1 MKGIPQ
7 PGMDGFFIG
16 FFYHRNAQRREVSM
30 LQRSTLTALVLSLAV
45 LPSLA
50 LAAGKCERLIV
61 TGSPDAPPY
70 LWRDPQDG
78 RHLMGA
84 NADLLKEAAQQIG
97 VKVEMLYAGKR
108 SQALD
113 EVRSGRMDML
123 ADTPLN
129 SAELES
135 LDFIHPPI
143 VQNEILVWTRKD
155 QALPFNL
162 LADLRGHPGA
172 VSEKTRITPSFDA
185 AIKAQLTLDKQP
197 NLTRTFE
204 QLLTGKVEYVLA
216 GRYAGMALA
225 QTMSPAGALVAQPL
239 VLDKPGLYLAVSFNS
254 ACNEPS
260 LRGQLAK
267 KMTELAASG
276 RSAEAIQRNVELWK
290 AQLQQPVSAT
300 HQ

>member
-1 MKGIPQ
+1 MSP
-7 PGMDGFFIG
+7 
-16 FFYHRNAQRREVSM
+16 
-30 LQRSTLTALVLSLAV
+30 RSSLTALMLSLTL
-45 LPSLA
+45 LPPLT

-70 LWRDPQDG
+70 LWRDPQDAK
-78 RHLMGA
+78 HLMGA
-84 NADLLKEAAQQIG
+84 NADLMKEAAQQIG
-97 VKVEMLYAGKR
+97 VKVELLYAGKR

-113 EVRSGRMDML
+113 EVRTGRMDIL
-123 ADTPLN
+123 ADAPLT

-143 VQNEILVWTRKD
+143 VQNEIMVWTRKD

-162 LADLRGHPGA
+162 LADLHGHPGA
-172 VSEKTRITPSFDA
+172 LSEKTRITPSFEA
-185 AIKAQLTLDKQP
+185 AIKEQLTVEKQP
-197 NLTRTFE
+197 NLTRSFE

-216 GRYAGMALA
+216 GRYAGMALTQA
-225 QTMSPAGALVAQPL
+225 LSPAGELVAQPL

-254 ACNEPS
+254 ACNDPW

-290 AQLQQPVSAT
+290 AQLQQPASAT